1 MGSEGKMINEEVQRR
16 VANYWMEQTMTE
28 EEYLAL
34 ESILVD
40 KIWET
45 QEQATDDEL
54 VQMGVKLINQ
64 MFTKREEQGLV

>member
-1 MGSEGKMINEEVQRR
+1 MINEEVQRR
-16 VANYWMEQTMTE
+16 VPNYWMEQTMTE

-40 KIWET
+40 EIWET

-54 VQMGVKLINQ
+54 VQIGVKRINQ
-64 MFTKREEQGLV
+64 MLIEREERGLV

>member
-64 MFTKREEQGLV
+64 MLTKREEQGLV

>member
-1 MGSEGKMINEEVQRR
+1 MINKEVQRR

-54 VQMGVKLINQ
+54 VQIGVKRINQ
-64 MFTKREEQGLV
+64 MLTEREEQGLV

>member
-1 MGSEGKMINEEVQRR
+1 MINEEVQRR

>member
-1 MGSEGKMINEEVQRR
+1 MINEEVQRR

-40 KIWET
+40 EIWET

-64 MFTKREEQGLV
+64 MLTKREEQGLV

>member
-1 MGSEGKMINEEVQRR
+1 MINEEVQRR

-64 MFTKREEQGLV
+64 MLTKREEQGLV

>member
-1 MGSEGKMINEEVQRR
+1 MINEEVQRQ

-40 KIWET
+40 EIWET

-54 VQMGVKLINQ
+54 VQIGVKRINQ
-64 MFTKREEQGLV
+64 MLIEREERGLV

>member
-1 MGSEGKMINEEVQRR
+1 MINEEVQRR

-28 EEYLAL
+28 AEYLAL

-54 VQMGVKLINQ
+54 VQRGVKLINQ
-64 MFTKREEQGLV
+64 MLTKREEQGLV

>member
-1 MGSEGKMINEEVQRR
+1 MINEEVQRR

-40 KIWET
+40 EIWET

-54 VQMGVKLINQ
+54 VQIGVKRINQ
-64 MFTKREEQGLV
+64 MLIEREERGLV

>member
-1 MGSEGKMINEEVQRR
+1 MINEEVQRR

-28 EEYLAL
+28 EEYFAL

-64 MFTKREEQGLV
+64 MLTKREEQGLV

>member
-1 MGSEGKMINEEVQRR
+1 MINKEVQRR

-64 MFTKREEQGLV
+64 MLTKREEQGLV